1 LLTIIKKLKQGNT
14 MSAILKPKKP
24 APVAMTPMGV
34 QTTTTQDIAQ
44 DVQANKKKNKPGQSS
59 LIETTSAG
67 LGGDAP
73 TYQSTLLS

>member
-1 LLTIIKKLKQGNT
+1 
-14 MSAILKPKKP
+14 MSGILPKKP
-24 APVAMTPMGV
+24 VPVPMTTMKGL

-44 DVQANKKKNKPGQSS
+44 DVQAKKKKKKPGQSS

-73 TYQSTLLS
+73 TYEPTLLS

>member
-1 LLTIIKKLKQGNT
+1 
-14 MSAILKPKKP
+14 MSAIIGKKPK
-24 APVAMTPMGV
+24 PVAMTAMKGL

-44 DVQANKKKNKPGQSS
+44 DVQAKKKKKKPGQSS

>member
-1 LLTIIKKLKQGNT
+1 
-14 MSAILKPKKP
+14 MSAIIGKKPK
-24 APVAMTPMGV
+24 PVALTAIKGL

-44 DVQANKKKNKPGQSS
+44 DVQEAKKKKKPGQSS

-73 TYQSTLLS
+73 TYEPTLLS